1 MCCTLLTC
9 AFKFIVININGDN
22 GRCSAQLRSG
32 NCSGTHTAAPNNG
45 HGFSAFERTRI
56 ENGTQACGHTAPE
69 QSNSGV
75 LLGRNIGGNLRAL
88 TRCDKG
94 FLSKRANA

>member
-69 QSNSGV
+69 QPNSGV
-75 LLGRNIGGNLRAL
+75 LFGGNIGGNFGAL
-88 TRCDKG
+88 ARSDQG
-94 FLSKRANA
+94 FFGERANT

>member
-9 AFKFIVININGDN
+9 AFELIVININGDN
-22 GRCSAQLRSG
+22 GSCSAQLRASDCCG
-32 NCSGTHTAAPNNG
+32 AHTAASNNG

-94 FLSKRANA
+94 FLSKRANT